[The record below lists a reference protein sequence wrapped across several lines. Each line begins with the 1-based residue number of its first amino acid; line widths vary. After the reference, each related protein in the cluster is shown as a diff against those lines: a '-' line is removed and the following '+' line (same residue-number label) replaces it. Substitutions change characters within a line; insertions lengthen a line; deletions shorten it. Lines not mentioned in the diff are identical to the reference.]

1 MSISPAG
8 RTTRKPNT
16 FRLPDGLRPEY
27 VLVPGIDPDGGLVAV
42 FRDGSYSPSWMT
54 DAAREAVTV
63 TASKV
68 APHLRAA

>member
-16 FRLPDGLRPEY
+16 FRLPDGFRPEY

-42 FRDGSYSPSWMT
+42 FRDGSYSPSWMP
-54 DAAREAVTV
+54 DAAQEALVATV
-63 TASKV
+63 GKLV
-68 APHLRAA
+68 PRLRAA